1 MTDRRTSAQRVY
13 EELIRRI
20 VEKELKA
27 GQRLPT
33 IPLAEE
39 FGVSRTPVIEALRLL
54 ANDGIVI
61 LSPGS
66 GASLVDPTFGE
77 IEEVFAVRA
86 TLEKMAAR
94 LAAGAASAVGLCR
107 MEEAIGEEERW
118 IRQKDLLGNLR
129 AGRTFHEILAQ
140 ASGNVFLARHINSV
154 LSTTFV
160 FQILFEQNDNV
171 NFDMSPREHRAILEA
186 VRVGDSG
193 RAEELVERHVMQSLE
208 ELRPFVG

>member
-1 MTDRRTSAQRVY
+1 MTDKRTSAERVY

-20 VEKELKA
+20 AAKDLRA

-61 LSPGS
+61 FSPGS
-66 GASLVDPTFGE
+66 GASLVDPTFRE
-77 IEEVFAVRA
+77 IEEAFAVRA

-94 LAAGAASAVGLCR
+94 LAAKAASSVDLCR
-107 MEEAIGEEERW
+107 MEEAIIQEERW
-118 IRQKDLLGNLR
+118 IQEKDLLGNLR
-129 AGRTFHEILAQ
+129 AGRSFHELLAQ
-140 ASGNVFLARHINSV
+140 ASGNAFLARHIISV
-154 LSTTFV
+154 LSSTFV
-160 FQILFEQNDNV
+160 FQILFEQNENV
-171 NFDMSPREHRAILEA
+171 NFDLSPLEHRGILAAIRE
-186 VRVGDSG
+186 GD
-193 RAEELVERHVMQSLE
+193 AEVACERVERHVMQSLE